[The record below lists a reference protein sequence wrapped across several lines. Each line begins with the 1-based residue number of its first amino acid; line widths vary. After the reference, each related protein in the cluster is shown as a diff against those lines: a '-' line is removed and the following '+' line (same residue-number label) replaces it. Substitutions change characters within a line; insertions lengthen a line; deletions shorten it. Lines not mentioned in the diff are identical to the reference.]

1 MNTTIHPEHMPMSV
15 FSDLNT
21 ERLRLAAPADAHTRL
36 YFIFGSPISHVRAP
50 VVWST
55 LMKRYGVNA
64 LMLPANVGT
73 DHIDIAITGVK
84 RMANVDGM
92 IFTMPHKFTAM
103 KHADVLTPRAQR
115 IGSINLL
122 RRSADGKWEGDN
134 VDGTGFVDG
143 LRADGVRLKDAHVT
157 LHGCGGVGRSIGW
170 SLAMQDIARLTVFD
184 PDETRARSLADAIR
198 QDSKARIEVG
208 TMANGPDMREV
219 DVAINASPL
228 GLDANDAL
236 PFAVDRLPPHAV
248 VADVIMD
255 PPMTALLNAANARG
269 LKVHHGRNMMN
280 HAMPVTASFF
290 GLDDAFDW
298 NGALVQG

>member
-1 MNTTIHPEHMPMSV
+1 MSV
-15 FSDLNT
+15 SSDANA
-21 ERLRLAAPADAHTRL
+21 ERLRLDAPADALTRL
-36 YFIFGSPISHVRAP
+36 YFIFGSPIAHVRAP

-64 LMLPANVGT
+64 LMLPADVHS
-73 DHIDIAITGVK
+73 DHVDVAIAGVK
-84 RMANVDGM
+84 DVANVDGM

-103 KHADVLTPRAQR
+103 KHADVLTARAQR

-122 RRSADGKWEGDN
+122 RRRADGSWEGDN

-157 LHGCGGVGRSIGW
+157 MHGCGGVGRSIGW
-170 SLAMQDIARLTVFD
+170 SLATQDIARLTVFD
-184 PDETRARSLADAIR
+184 LDETRAQALADAIR
-198 QDSKARIEVG
+198 QDSKALIEVG
-208 TMANGPDMREV
+208 TMADGSDMREV

-228 GLDANDAL
+228 GLDADDAL

-255 PPMTALLNAANARG
+255 PHMTALLNAASARG

-280 HAMPVTASFF
+280 HAMPVAASFF

-298 NGALVQG
+298 NGASVQA